1 MKLPFKI
8 KPSAQAFRA
17 SFFINIIAL
26 IFYFILNG
34 GFSINDLGYF
44 LLTFFTASIILEN
57 FLTSY
62 KSRLEEINI
71 LKDQENYRR
80 EFLGNVSHELKT
92 PLFTIQGYILT
103 LIEGALKDKKV
114 RGKYLRR
121 SAKGVDRLIS
131 IVKDLDLITQFE
143 SGIKTVDK
151 TNFNIYELIEN
162 VYDLMEFESEK
173 NNIKLLINNKNIT
186 TVTVNADKERILQVL
201 TNLIV
206 NSIKYGKE
214 NGYTEVKVEEYDK
227 DRIIVRVK
235 DNGEG
240 IEDEHLPR
248 LFERFYRIDKNRSRK
263 KGGSGLGL
271 SIVKHII
278 DDLAFT
284 QNIITT
290 KNDILSILKKIQD
303 LDPPG
308 VGARSL
314 QECLLIQLNK
324 KTNSKESIF
333 NSIKIIESE
342 FELFSKKKFTKLSE
356 KLNLSDSEL
365 KAAINEISKLNPK
378 PGGSIT
384 SEFSN
389 NTIIPDFI
397 LKIQDGELIV
407 ELNKRNSPELKLSNS
422 YKDILEGYKNDPN
435 KSKSQN
441 QAIQFLKQKLDS
453 AKWFIEAVEQR
464 YQTLFQTVNAIVTFQ
479 NDYFLSGEESDLKPM
494 ILKDIAEKINMD
506 ISTVS
511 RVANSKYIDTPYG
524 IKLLKSYFSE
534 GMVNKDGDEIST
546 IEIKKTLKLIIESED
561 KAKPLSDI
569 ELSENLSNKGY
580 KVARRTVSKYRE
592 QLDIPVARLRK
603 ELQ

>member
-8 KPSAQAFRA
+8 QPSTQAFQA

-26 IFYFILNG
+26 IFYFIVIG
-34 GFSINDLGYF
+34 GFSTNDLGYF
-44 LLTFFTASIILEN
+44 ILTFFTASIVLEN

-62 KSRLEEINI
+62 KTRIEEINI

-151 TNFNIYELIEN
+151 TDFNIYELIEN

-173 NNIKLLINNKNIT
+173 NNTKLLINNENNTPII
-186 TVTVNADKERILQVL
+186 VNADKERILQVL
-201 TNLIV
+201 TNLVV

-214 NGYTEVKVEEYDK
+214 GGYTKVKVEEYDN

-278 DDLAFT
+278 EAHQEQIFVE
-284 QNIITT
+284 
-290 KNDILSILKKIQD
+290 SKIGQ
-303 LDPPG
+303 G
-308 VGARSL
+308 
-314 QECLLIQLNK
+314 
-324 KTNSKESIF
+324 T
-333 NSIKIIESE
+333 
-342 FELFSKKKFTKLSE
+342 
-356 KLNLSDSEL
+356 
-365 KAAINEISKLNPK
+365 
-378 PGGSIT
+378 
-384 SEFSN
+384 EFSF
-389 NTIIPDFI
+389 T
-397 LKIQDGELIV
+397 L
-407 ELNKRNSPELKLSNS
+407 
-422 YKDILEGYKNDPN
+422 
-435 KSKSQN
+435 
-441 QAIQFLKQKLDS
+441 QK
-453 AKWFIEAVEQR
+453 
-464 YQTLFQTVNAIVTFQ
+464 
-479 NDYFLSGEESDLKPM
+479 P
-494 ILKDIAEKINMD
+494 
-506 ISTVS
+506 
-511 RVANSKYIDTPYG
+511 
-524 IKLLKSYFSE
+524 
-534 GMVNKDGDEIST
+534 
-546 IEIKKTLKLIIESED
+546 
-561 KAKPLSDI
+561 
-569 ELSENLSNKGY
+569 
-580 KVARRTVSKYRE
+580 
-592 QLDIPVARLRK
+592 
-603 ELQ
+603 

>member
-8 KPSAQAFRA
+8 QPSTQAFRA

-26 IFYFILNG
+26 IFYFIVIG

-44 LLTFFTASIILEN
+44 ILTFFTASIVLEN

-62 KSRLEEINI
+62 KTRLEEINI

-173 NNIKLLINNKNIT
+173 NNTKLLINNKNIT
-186 TVTVNADKERILQVL
+186 PVIVNADKERILQVL

-278 DDLAFT
+278 EAHQEQIFVE
-284 QNIITT
+284 
-290 KNDILSILKKIQD
+290 SKIGQ
-303 LDPPG
+303 G
-308 VGARSL
+308 
-314 QECLLIQLNK
+314 
-324 KTNSKESIF
+324 T
-333 NSIKIIESE
+333 
-342 FELFSKKKFTKLSE
+342 
-356 KLNLSDSEL
+356 
-365 KAAINEISKLNPK
+365 
-378 PGGSIT
+378 
-384 SEFSN
+384 EFSF
-389 NTIIPDFI
+389 T
-397 LKIQDGELIV
+397 L
-407 ELNKRNSPELKLSNS
+407 
-422 YKDILEGYKNDPN
+422 
-435 KSKSQN
+435 
-441 QAIQFLKQKLDS
+441 QK
-453 AKWFIEAVEQR
+453 
-464 YQTLFQTVNAIVTFQ
+464 
-479 NDYFLSGEESDLKPM
+479 P
-494 ILKDIAEKINMD
+494 
-506 ISTVS
+506 
-511 RVANSKYIDTPYG
+511 
-524 IKLLKSYFSE
+524 
-534 GMVNKDGDEIST
+534 
-546 IEIKKTLKLIIESED
+546 
-561 KAKPLSDI
+561 
-569 ELSENLSNKGY
+569 
-580 KVARRTVSKYRE
+580 
-592 QLDIPVARLRK
+592 
-603 ELQ
+603 

>member
-8 KPSAQAFRA
+8 QPSKQAFQA

-26 IFYFILNG
+26 IFYFIVIG

-44 LLTFFTASIILEN
+44 ILTFFTASIVLEN

-151 TNFNIYELIEN
+151 TDFNIYELIEN

-173 NNIKLLINNKNIT
+173 NNTKLLVYNENNTPVI
-186 TVTVNADKERILQVL
+186 VNADKERILQVL
-201 TNLIV
+201 TNLVV

-214 NGYTEVKVEEYDK
+214 GGYTEVKVEEYDK

-278 DDLAFT
+278 EAHQEQIFVESKIGQGTEFSFT
-284 QNIITT
+284 
-290 KNDILSILKKIQD
+290 LKK
-303 LDPPG
+303 P
-308 VGARSL
+308 
-314 QECLLIQLNK
+314 
-324 KTNSKESIF
+324 
-333 NSIKIIESE
+333 
-342 FELFSKKKFTKLSE
+342 
-356 KLNLSDSEL
+356 
-365 KAAINEISKLNPK
+365 
-378 PGGSIT
+378 
-384 SEFSN
+384 
-389 NTIIPDFI
+389 
-397 LKIQDGELIV
+397 
-407 ELNKRNSPELKLSNS
+407 
-422 YKDILEGYKNDPN
+422 
-435 KSKSQN
+435 
-441 QAIQFLKQKLDS
+441 
-453 AKWFIEAVEQR
+453 
-464 YQTLFQTVNAIVTFQ
+464 
-479 NDYFLSGEESDLKPM
+479 
-494 ILKDIAEKINMD
+494 
-506 ISTVS
+506 
-511 RVANSKYIDTPYG
+511 
-524 IKLLKSYFSE
+524 
-534 GMVNKDGDEIST
+534 
-546 IEIKKTLKLIIESED
+546 
-561 KAKPLSDI
+561 
-569 ELSENLSNKGY
+569 
-580 KVARRTVSKYRE
+580 
-592 QLDIPVARLRK
+592 
-603 ELQ
+603 

>member
-1 MKLPFKI
+1 MKLPFKTQ
-8 KPSAQAFRA
+8 PSAQAFRA

-26 IFYFILNG
+26 IFYFILIG
-34 GFSINDLGYF
+34 DFSINNFGYF
-44 LLTFFTASIILEN
+44 ILTFFSASIILEN
-57 FLTSY
+57 FLKSY
-62 KSRLEEINI
+62 KTRLEEINI

-173 NNIKLLINNKNIT
+173 NNTKLLIKNKNIT
-186 TVTVNADKERILQVL
+186 PVIVNADKERILQVL

-227 DRIIVRVK
+227 DRIIVRIK

-278 DDLAFT
+278 EAHQEQIFVE
-284 QNIITT
+284 
-290 KNDILSILKKIQD
+290 SKIGQ
-303 LDPPG
+303 G
-308 VGARSL
+308 
-314 QECLLIQLNK
+314 
-324 KTNSKESIF
+324 T
-333 NSIKIIESE
+333 
-342 FELFSKKKFTKLSE
+342 
-356 KLNLSDSEL
+356 
-365 KAAINEISKLNPK
+365 
-378 PGGSIT
+378 
-384 SEFSN
+384 EFSF
-389 NTIIPDFI
+389 T
-397 LKIQDGELIV
+397 L
-407 ELNKRNSPELKLSNS
+407 
-422 YKDILEGYKNDPN
+422 
-435 KSKSQN
+435 
-441 QAIQFLKQKLDS
+441 QK
-453 AKWFIEAVEQR
+453 
-464 YQTLFQTVNAIVTFQ
+464 
-479 NDYFLSGEESDLKPM
+479 P
-494 ILKDIAEKINMD
+494 
-506 ISTVS
+506 
-511 RVANSKYIDTPYG
+511 
-524 IKLLKSYFSE
+524 
-534 GMVNKDGDEIST
+534 
-546 IEIKKTLKLIIESED
+546 
-561 KAKPLSDI
+561 
-569 ELSENLSNKGY
+569 
-580 KVARRTVSKYRE
+580 
-592 QLDIPVARLRK
+592 
-603 ELQ
+603 